1 MGNTLRIN
9 DNWGFVKEVSELS
22 EVMSAHTESVTF
34 PHT

>member
-22 EVMSAHTESVTF
+22 EVMSAHTENVTL